1 MSSSAEAHHTR
12 HLKLKNADFY
22 WLKTLDF
29 GGSSRKNAL
38 RANFNGS
45 NVAALWCMVRKEE
58 ISFYG
63 RYFISCR
70 PKVSTTRVYNLIG
83 MG

>member
-1 MSSSAEAHHTR
+1 MYTW

-29 GGSSRKNAL
+29 GDLSRKKAL
-38 RANFNGS
+38 RANLDRS
-45 NVAALWCMVRKEE
+45 NAGTLRGMVCKEE
-58 ISFYG
+58 IIFYG
-63 RYFISCR
+63 RYFISCHH
-70 PKVSTTRVYNLIG
+70 KVSSTRVYNLIG